1 MKLSWRARV
10 ALFAGHGA
18 RLATRWFGR
27 GGGTAL
33 PGLVAGTLA
42 PRLIEELASDR
53 RYDTVTITG
62 TNGKTTT
69 THLLATIIREAG
81 FDPLTNYAGS
91 NLERGLLT
99 AYLSDVTDQNDLGQD
114 QAKFAVF
121 EVDEAN
127 LPSLLPRL
135 QPRLVTFLN
144 LFRDQLDRYGEVDS
158 VMDGWLEMLAAAP
171 PRTHLVLNVDDPV
184 IARFDEFNSSGTGLV
199 ECDKQSVTTYGVDD
213 RSVELQLRE
222 HARDARF
229 CPKGKRYEYDAIF
242 MGHVGIWHC
251 DCCESRRPSPDVSAR
266 RVVLENSRSL
276 VTFSIADHQVDF
288 ELPLPGLYMVYNALA
303 AAASAHALGVTP
315 DVIVRGLTKAEAPFG
330 RQEQF
335 ILEEKTVRVLLA
347 KNPAGLNE
355 VIRILT
361 SVDGPLTVLAML
373 NDGVQ
378 DGQDVSWIYDA
389 EIELLA
395 DYKPTLIVS
404 GDRAEDMALRFS
416 IAGIDSNMIE
426 PNAEEALGI
435 ALENVNPGEQ
445 LDVVATY
452 TAMIEIREL
461 LARRAG
467 VASYWERPQWDSA
480 VRGKL

>member
-1 MKLSWRARV
+1 MTLSWRARV

-18 RLATRWFGR
+18 RLATRWLRR

-33 PGLVAGTLA
+33 PGLVAGTIA
-42 PRLIEELASDR
+42 PRLIEELVSDR
-53 RYDTVTITG
+53 RYDTLTVTG

-69 THLLATIIREAG
+69 THLLVTILKEAG

-91 NLERGLLT
+91 NLERGLIT
-99 AYLSDVTDQNDLGQD
+99 AYLSDMTDKNDPGQNQT
-114 QAKFAVF
+114 QFAVF

-158 VMDGWLEMLAAAP
+158 VMGGWQEMLAGDSAP
-171 PRTHLVLNVDDPV
+171 SHLVLNVDDPV
-184 IARFDEFNSSGTGLV
+184 IARFDEFNSAGTGIV
-199 ECDKQSVTTYGVDD
+199 EDDKQSVTTYGVDD
-213 RSVELQLRE
+213 QAIGLQLRE

-229 CPKGKRYEYDAIF
+229 CPRGKRYEYDAIY

-251 DCCESRRPSPDVSAR
+251 DCCESRRPDPDVSAR
-266 RVVLENSRSL
+266 KVVLESSRSL
-276 VTFSIADHQVDF
+276 VTFSIAGHQMDF

-315 DVIVRGLTKAEAPFG
+315 EAIVRGLSQAEAPFG
-330 RQEQF
+330 RQERF
-335 ILEEKTVRVLLA
+335 VFEDKAVRVLLA

-355 VIRILT
+355 VIRILN
-361 SVDGPLTVLAML
+361 SADGRLTVLAML

-395 DYKPTLIVS
+395 DYKPIVIVS
-404 GDRAEDMALRFS
+404 GSRAHDMALRFS
-416 IAGIDSNMIE
+416 IAGIDPDRIE
-426 PNAEEALGI
+426 PDIEVALDI
-435 ALENVNPGEQ
+435 ALETVKPGEQ

-452 TAMIEIREL
+452 TAMIDIREV

-467 VASYWERPQWDSA
+467 VASYWERPERRLS
-480 VRGKL
+480 VRGKP

>member
-1 MKLSWRARV
+1 MTLSWRARA

-18 RLATRWFGR
+18 RLATRWFGH
-27 GGGTAL
+27 GGGTAF
-33 PGLVAGTLA
+33 PGLVAGALA

-53 RYDTVTITG
+53 LYDTVTVTG

-69 THLLATIIREAG
+69 THLLATILKEAG

-91 NLERGLLT
+91 NLERGLIS
-99 AYLSDVTDQNDLGQD
+99 AYLSDVTDKNDLNQD
-114 QAKFAVF
+114 QAQFAVF

-158 VMDGWLEMLAAAP
+158 VMDGWQEMLAAAP
-171 PRTHLVLNVDDPV
+171 PQTHLVLNVDDPA
-184 IARFDEFNSSGTGLV
+184 IARFGEFNFSSTGLA
-199 ECDKQSVTTYGVDD
+199 EDDKQRVTTYGVDD
-213 RSVELQLRE
+213 RTVGLHLRE

-229 CPKGKRYEYDAIF
+229 CPRGNRYEYDAIY

-251 DCCESRRPSPDVSAR
+251 DCCEGRRPAPDVSAR
-266 RVVLENSRSL
+266 RVVLESSRSL
-276 VTFSIADHQVDF
+276 VSLSIADHQMDF

-303 AAASAHALGVTP
+303 AAASAYALGVTP
-315 DVIVRGLTKAEAPFG
+315 EVIVRGLTQAEAPFG
-330 RQEQF
+330 RQERF
-335 ILEEKTVRVLLA
+335 IFEGKAVRVLLA

-355 VIRILT
+355 IVRILN
-361 SVDGPLTVLAML
+361 SADGPLTVLAML

-378 DGQDVSWIYDA
+378 DGRDVSWIYDA
-389 EIELLA
+389 EIELLTGHE
-395 DYKPTLIVS
+395 PTLVVS

-416 IAGIDSNMIE
+416 IAGIDPHVIE
-426 PNAEEALGI
+426 PDVGAALDI
-435 ALENVNPGEQ
+435 ALKNVNPGEQ

-452 TAMIEIREL
+452 TAMIAIREI

-467 VASYWERPQWDSA
+467 VASYWERPKRNSPI
-480 VRGKL
+480 RGKL